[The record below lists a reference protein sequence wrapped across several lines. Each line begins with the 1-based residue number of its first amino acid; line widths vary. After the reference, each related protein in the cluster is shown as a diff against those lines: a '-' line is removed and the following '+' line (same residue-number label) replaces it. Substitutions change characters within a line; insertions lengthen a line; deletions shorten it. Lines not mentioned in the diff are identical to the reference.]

1 MDWMKIASAVFLGL
15 MIAMLLPRAKAM
27 LENSPEAKPGD
38 WTGALIPIFG
48 VLGFVLLLMS
58 FV

>member
-1 MDWMKIASAVFLGL
+1 MKIASAVFLGL
-15 MIAMLLPRAKAM
+15 MIAFLIPRAKDM
-27 LENSPEAKPGD
+27 LQNSPQAKPGD

-48 VLGFVLLLMS
+48 VIGFVLLLMS

>member
-1 MDWMKIASAVFLGL
+1 MDWMKIGSALFLGL
-15 MIAMLLPRAKAM
+15 MFVLFLPQAKAM
-27 LENSPEAKPGD
+27 LQNSPQPKRGD
-38 WTGALIPIFG
+38 WAAALIPIFG

>member
-1 MDWMKIASAVFLGL
+1 MDWMKIGSAVFLGL

-27 LENSPEAKPGD
+27 MEHSPQAKPGD

>member
-1 MDWMKIASAVFLGL
+1 MKIGSAVFLGL
-15 MIAMLLPRAKAM
+15 MIAFLLPRAKAM
-27 LENSPEAKPGD
+27 MENSPEAKPGD

-58 FV
+58 FM